1 MKTVREI
8 LGGRRP
14 YWVAAS
20 WPVRRVVEYLCEK
33 HVGAVPVVEADVVVG
48 VFSERDLMRRVVLPG
63 LDLDVA
69 GIAEVMTPEVI
80 YVEPDESYLA
90 AKELMLKQNIRHLV
104 VKDAQGEL
112 SGFVS
117 LRELSETALEEAT
130 SLITKLNDQYY
141 RTPG

>member
-8 LGGRRP
+8 LGGRSP

-20 WPVRRVVEYLCEK
+20 WSVRRVVEYLCEK
-33 HVGAVPVVEADVVVG
+33 HVGAVPVLDAEAVVG

-63 LDLDVA
+63 LDLDAA

-80 YVEPDESYLA
+80 EVGLDDSYFA
-90 AKELMLKQNIRHLV
+90 AKEKMLKHNVRHLV
-104 VKDAQGEL
+104 VNDENDRFK
-112 SGFVS
+112 GFLS
-117 LRELSETALEEAT
+117 LRELSETALDEAT

-141 RTPG
+141 RTPD